1 MGKDRT
7 RAATLER
14 IAARLPAS
22 ERPTLR
28 RRARV
33 VAFFTRYFH
42 RYFRRHMNALRLA
55 RWGEP
60 KLPEGAGPVVIYTT
74 HPAWWDAAVY
84 ILLADKHFSNFANFA
99 PIDAEMLKKY
109 GFFGRMGAYGV
120 DLESASGA
128 AGFLAASADI
138 LARDDSA
145 VWVAAQGRFM
155 DARARPLDLRP
166 GIARLAELAPH
177 AVFVPLAI
185 EYAFWDQRGG
195 EAFAAYGE
203 PIRGDDLLAM
213 AREERRLHLENR
225 LAAVA
230 DRLSADVI
238 ARDPERFVSLLEGEA
253 GVGGAFDLF
262 KRLVALWRGE
272 RYNPAHGKRGS

>member
-1 MGKDRT
+1 MEKT

-14 IAARLPAS
+14 IASRLPAS

-28 RRARV
+28 RKARV
-33 VAFFTRYFH
+33 VAFFSRYFH

-60 KLPEGAGPVVIYTT
+60 VIPEDAGPVILYTT

-84 ILLADKHFSNFANFA
+84 ILLADKHFSRFANFA

-120 DLESASGA
+120 DLESQRGGA
-128 AGFLAASADI
+128 DFLAASADI
-138 LARDDSA
+138 LSREDSA
-145 VWVAAQGRFM
+145 IWVAAQGRFM
-155 DARARPLDLRP
+155 DVRDRPLDLRP

-177 AVFVPLAI
+177 ALFVPLAI

-203 PIRGDDLLAM
+203 AMRGEDLAAM
-213 AREERRLHLENR
+213 ERNARRLHLEER
-225 LAAVA
+225 LTAIA

-238 ARDPERFVSLLEGEA
+238 SRDPERFVSLLEGEA
-253 GVGGAFDLF
+253 GVGGVFDLF
-262 KRLVALWRGE
+262 KRLVALLRGE
-272 RYNPAHGKRGS
+272 RYDPSHGKRGS